1 MNCGTMLYRHWVH
14 ITQALAIT
22 VALGSPAHAAGLS
35 GAPAPV
41 AQAMAAQHLPIRALS
56 FAIVD
61 PDSGRI
67 LASLNGDTPRS
78 PASTIKLI
86 TTFASLDLL
95 GPAYVWQ
102 TRALLR
108 GTIKDGVLDG
118 DLVLQG
124 GGDPYMTLERWWK
137 FVRMLRDKGLKAIR
151 GDVVIDNTAFS
162 LPPENPGAF
171 DGRPNRA
178 YNARPDA
185 LMVNFQSIDFTIAA
199 NAESHQ
205 VEVVATPAPPN
216 LVVENRIGFASGR
229 CSTFADRVDFEV
241 ASDQWDRVVFS
252 GALSAQC
259 AQRSVVRVL
268 LKAPD
273 YAFGTFVELWRELG
287 GQFSGRLRV
296 EAAAPDD
303 QPFLTFDSL
312 GLAEIVR
319 LTNKFSNNLMARH
332 LLLTL
337 GKERYGAPATLD
349 KGDQAIAE
357 WARGRALDLQ
367 DIDIG
372 NGSGLSHATHISALQ
387 MASALGAAY
396 HSRYA
401 PEFIAS
407 LPLAGLDGTMTS
419 RMRDAP
425 AGSVRLKTGH
435 LDDVSGVA
443 GYVTT
448 PAGRTLILVSLIN
461 DVHANNGGGEPVHAA
476 IVAWLQG
483 NL

>member
-41 AQAMAAQHLPIRALS
+41 AQAMAAPHLPLRALS
-56 FAIVD
+56 
-61 PDSGRI
+61 
-67 LASLNGDTPRS
+67 
-78 PASTIKLI
+78 
-86 TTFASLDLL
+86 FASLDLL

-241 ASDQWDRVVFS
+241 ASDQWDRVV
-252 GALSAQC
+252 
-259 AQRSVVRVL
+259 
-268 LKAPD
+268 
-273 YAFGTFVELWRELG
+273 
-287 GQFSGRLRV
+287 
-296 EAAAPDD
+296 
-303 QPFLTFDSL
+303 
-312 GLAEIVR
+312 
-319 LTNKFSNNLMARH
+319 
-332 LLLTL
+332 
-337 GKERYGAPATLD
+337 
-349 KGDQAIAE
+349 
-357 WARGRALDLQ
+357 
-367 DIDIG
+367 
-372 NGSGLSHATHISALQ
+372 
-387 MASALGAAY
+387 
-396 HSRYA
+396 
-401 PEFIAS
+401 
-407 LPLAGLDGTMTS
+407 
-419 RMRDAP
+419 
-425 AGSVRLKTGH
+425 
-435 LDDVSGVA
+435 
-443 GYVTT
+443 
-448 PAGRTLILVSLIN
+448 
-461 DVHANNGGGEPVHAA
+461 
-476 IVAWLQG
+476 
-483 NL
+483 